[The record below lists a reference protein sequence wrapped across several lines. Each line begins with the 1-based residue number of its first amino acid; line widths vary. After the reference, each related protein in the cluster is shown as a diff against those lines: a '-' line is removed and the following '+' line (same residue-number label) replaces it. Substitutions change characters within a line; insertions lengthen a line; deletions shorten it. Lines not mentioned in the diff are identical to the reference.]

1 MKSAIW
7 HDSKNVVIPVVRS
20 PWLRIRRPVTRTG
33 PSPHPDTLFEFRD
46 SNGLFPPCRRDR
58 FASPRTTD
66 RSSIYRWHLTVSP
79 AIADLCCVEVE
90 SVQRRKLPP
99 PPTDRGERLAG
110 QTLDSRRP
118 GCPPP
123 LPLHLPW
130 KRHSWLQRR
139 VQENSKRNKE
149 FKINRHARS
158 WRLFFYF
165 SGSVD
170 WFTFMLNK

>member
-46 SNGLFPPCRRDR
+46 CNGLFPPCRRDR

-66 RSSIYRWHLTVSP
+66 RSSIYRWHLTESP

-123 LPLHLPW
+123 PPCPFICHGNATADSSGASRKIP
-130 KRHSWLQRR
+130 RGT
-139 VQENSKRNKE
+139 RNLKSIDTRE
-149 FKINRHARS
+149 VEG
-158 WRLFFYF
+158 F
-165 SGSVD
+165 S
-170 WFTFMLNK
+170 FTFPVP